1 MIGAGL
7 KAGIVM
13 GIVAAVLALLMG
25 VMNILPAELQT
36 IAGALQC
43 CIWVVIVALWFVA
56 GILGARFARAGLTT
70 GGAAGVGAVAG
81 AITQIIGGIVDSLMT
96 LVIGFVHPSV
106 AAIPP
111 ETMRQ
116 LTDLGMSPQD
126 VQALVQ
132 YTSGPLGAVSTCLCC
147 AGVGALIAAGLGALG
162 GIVGKAIKK

>member
-13 GIVAAVLALLMG
+13 GIVAAVLRLLIG
-25 VMNILPAELQT
+25 VMSFLPAELLP

-43 CIWVVIVALWFVA
+43 CMWVVILAVWFVA
-56 GILGARFARAGLTT
+56 GILAARFAQAKLTT
-70 GGAAGVGAVAG
+70 GGAAGGGAVAG
-81 AITQIIGGIVDSLMT
+81 AITQVIGGIVNSLMN
-96 LVIGFVHPSV
+96 LVVGFVRPSV

-116 LTDLGMSPQD
+116 LTDLGWSPQD

-132 YTSGPLGAVSTCLCC
+132 AMSGPLGEVTTCLCC
-147 AGVGALIAAGLGALG
+147 AGVGAVMAAGLGALG
-162 GIVGKAIKK
+162 GIVGKAMKK